1 MTRVFA
7 QKILVALLVMAFA
20 ASPFAGVVCIM
31 SCADSNADSNGVC
44 CCTSAGI
51 PGELS
56 YEKPSCCEP
65 EVSASA
71 ESDTATERITGNGRT
86 ILPAFVLSPSA
97 ESADPGAGTESAGGP
112 LSAESGTARSSPVF
126 LLNSAFLI

>member
-7 QKILVALLVMAFA
+7 QKILVALVVTAFA
-20 ASPFAGVVCIM
+20 ASPFAGVVCAM
-31 SCADSNADSNGVC
+31 SCADSNGVC

-56 YEKPSCCEP
+56 YEKPSCCDP

-71 ESDTATERITGNGRT
+71 ESDAAAERIAGNGRT
-86 ILPAFVLSPSA
+86 ILPIFVLSPAA
-97 ESADPGAGTESAGGP
+97 ESADPGAAAESADSS
-112 LSAESGTARSSPVF
+112 LSGESGTTRSSPVF

>member
-31 SCADSNADSNGVC
+31 SCADSGGVC

-51 PGELS
+51 PGGLS
-56 YEKPSCCEP
+56 YEKPSCCGP

-71 ESDTATERITGNGRT
+71 ESDAAAERIAGNGRT